1 MNMTMWRY
9 AVLPL
14 VLLAMQSLQ
23 VGEAK
28 TMAEVLAASKPA
40 DWRAIDPANTLYM
53 ELDSGRVVIELAPQF
68 APKHVDNI
76 RSLVRQQYFDAQR
89 INRSQDNFVVQ
100 WGDPAFARAG
110 VRKPPVPA
118 EFIRSA
124 RDLQFTVLPD
134 PDTYAPQTGFSSG
147 FPAGREGPEGTAW
160 AVHCYGMVGVGRDNA
175 PDSGDDSELYVVTG
189 HAPRQ
194 LDRNITVV
202 GRVVQGM
209 ELLSVIPRGPSPM
222 GVYEKPEQH
231 TIIKSVRVAADVPA
245 AQRTV
250 LEALRTDT
258 PLFAELIEARR
269 NRTDEWY
276 KVRAGRIEVC
286 NVPLPVRR
294 SP

>member
-1 MNMTMWRY
+1 MSIWRY
-9 AVLPL
+9 GVLPA
-14 VLLAMQSLQ
+14 VLLAAQSLQ
-23 VGEAK
+23 VAPAK

-53 ELDSGRVVIELAPQF
+53 ELSSGRVIIELAPQF

-110 VRKPPVPA
+110 VRKPATVPA
-118 EFIRSA
+118 EFTRSA
-124 RDLQFTVLPD
+124 RDLPFTALPD
-134 PDTYAPQTGFSSG
+134 PDTYAPQTGFTSG
-147 FPAGREGPEGTAW
+147 FPAARDKADGSAW
-160 AVHCYGMVGVGRDNA
+160 AVHCYGMVGVGRDEA
-175 PDSGDDSELYVVTG
+175 PDSGDDTELYVVSG

-209 ELLSVIPRGPSPM
+209 ELLSVTPRGPAPM

-231 TIIKSVRVAADVPA
+231 TIIRSIRVAADLPA
-245 AQRTV
+245 AERTP

-269 NRTDEWY
+269 NRTDDWY
-276 KVRAGRIEVC
+276 KVKAGRIEVC